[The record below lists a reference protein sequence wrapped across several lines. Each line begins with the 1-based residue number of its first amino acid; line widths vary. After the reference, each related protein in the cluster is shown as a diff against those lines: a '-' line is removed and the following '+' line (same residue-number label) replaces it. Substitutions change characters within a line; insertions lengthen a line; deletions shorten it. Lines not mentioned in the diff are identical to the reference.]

1 MASSSA
7 CRLPSRIAPAALTCS
22 AACSKGTI
30 AAAFAARF
38 STPAE
43 KECRPAQF
51 SSASCGHRF
60 PFPLL
65 R

>member
-7 CRLPSRIAPAALTCS
+7 CRLPSLTAPCALTCA
-22 AACSKGTI
+22 AACPNGTI

-43 KECRPAQF
+43 YECPAAQF
-51 SSASCGHRF
+51 SSASCGYRF
-60 PFPLL
+60 SFP
-65 R
+65 RPR